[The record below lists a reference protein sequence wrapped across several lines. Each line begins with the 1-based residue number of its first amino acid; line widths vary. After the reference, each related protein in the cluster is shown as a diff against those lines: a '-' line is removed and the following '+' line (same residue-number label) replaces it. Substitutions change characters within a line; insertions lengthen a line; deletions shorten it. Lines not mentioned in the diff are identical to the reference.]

1 MGGKGESATKDERTA
16 VEHRAI
22 AWLKGV
28 WRQVRDHVSENWRSL
43 VLAVAASAAAG
54 LVLAGEGLGL
64 TPQLTVIFAGVLA
77 AFALLQ
83 LGKFLPAEW
92 FLAILLCLAVA
103 FYFGAIAYQADA
115 RPDTEYG
122 ERTITIAD
130 GTQQGIALRISY
142 PRTIPLEPA
151 DKPGWP
157 MSAYFQPPAA
167 ETLGPAINRPAYVV
181 SLIPVQQDVIDFTDE
196 GGVPIPA
203 RITVSLDGQ
212 AEPSALYLRQ
222 NTTFA
227 RSFPVTAT
235 VGITV
240 HHSSGQPAALWESP
254 SGSPTLEFALEDT
267 RAAWRRHFLALVLA
281 PTTPFIAVAGTVVAL
296 AVWWWQEEQ
305 RRRRDQQKA
314 ISEIRHVRQLAEKSM
329 AAIDPQERLERL
341 QQAEHE
347 LDEVRKKC
355 EAVPELQKELGLATE
370 AVRRAQKEQIRAQL
384 EQIRRTVAEDWTQA
398 QKQYEELQAKKEVEG
413 WNEGLEAL
421 LWEVGTIIRRLT
433 PRPGP
438 PEIPAVAAWVQQK
451 GLLFNPF
458 GPEKAE
464 EDVYFLQ
471 RCVEPPAWDDIRRC
485 APAIIEG
492 APGSGRTAAR
502 LYLTHY
508 CKDHSLASA
517 AGEPDTLV
525 ISMEWPLEGPA
536 SDIPTA
542 CRKALAAAIAEANL
556 KQLAHQ
562 PDRVDRTPFH
572 QQRGL
577 AILFRVTRDII
588 GDPGVYLER
597 HGLERERAQ
606 EIAELF
612 KKMSM
617 YLAMPRYDSEP
628 DIVHLLEKARLAP
641 YAQYFVCVEIP
652 DHAAGQPSEEVRAYL
667 QALGTM
673 MTSFAKSV
681 VFLKAFVQPN
691 WADVL
696 PVPDSTQRATLRWC
710 KDQLRN
716 LLRQRLTAAGA
727 AADIR
732 SLFPSVKADL
742 EEQLLAAALKSAGA
756 PRELIRLGNALI
768 LKDATD
774 PPLTWEK
781 AEGLLKG
788 QGEDTDG

>member
-16 VEHRAI
+16 WEHRAI

-43 VLAVAASAAAG
+43 ALAVAAWAAAAG
-54 LVLAGEGLGL
+54 LVSVSERLGL

-83 LGKFLPAEW
+83 LGKFLPADW
-92 FLAILLCLAVA
+92 FLAFLLCLTVA
-103 FYFGAIAYQADA
+103 FYFGAIAYQADV
-115 RPDTEYG
+115 RDETGRG
-122 ERTITIAD
+122 EKTITVA
-130 GTQQGIALRISY
+130 GGAHEWTTLQISY

-157 MSAYFQPPAA
+157 MSAYFQPPVA

-196 GGVPIPA
+196 GGVPLPA
-203 RITVSLDGQ
+203 RITVSPGGQ

-281 PTTPFIAVAGTVVAL
+281 PTTPFIAVAGSVVAL

-314 ISEIRHVRQLAEKSM
+314 ISAIRHVRQLAEKSM
-329 AAIDPQERLERL
+329 AAKDPQQRLGCL
-341 QQAEHE
+341 QQAERE

-370 AVRRAQKEQIRAQL
+370 AMRRAQL
-384 EQIRRTVAEDWTQA
+384 EQIRRTVAENWARA
-398 QKQYEELQAKKEVEG
+398 QNQYEELRAKKEVEG
-413 WNEGLEAL
+413 WKDEGLEAL
-421 LWEVGTIIRRLT
+421 LWEVGAIIEGLT

-438 PEIPAVAAWVQQK
+438 PEIPAVAAWLQQK
-451 GLLFNPF
+451 GLQFNPF

-471 RCVEPPAWDDIRRC
+471 RCVEPPAWDAIRRC
-485 APAIIEG
+485 APAIIED

-508 CKDHSLASA
+508 CKEHSLASA

-536 SDIPTA
+536 SDAPTA

-556 KQLAHQ
+556 KQLAQQ

-572 QQRGL
+572 QQQGL
-577 AILFRVTRDII
+577 AVLFRVTRDII
-588 GDPGVYLER
+588 GNPGVYLER

-606 EIAELF
+606 EIAGLF

-617 YLAMPRYDSEP
+617 HLAMPRYDSEP

-652 DHAAGQPSEEVRAYL
+652 DDAAAGQPNAEVQAHL

-673 MTSFAKSV
+673 MTSFAESA
-681 VFLKAFVQPN
+681 VFLKVFIQQD
-691 WADVL
+691 WAHL
-696 PVPDSTQRATLRWC
+696 LQAPDTMPRAKLDWDKRRLTE
-710 KDQLRN
+710 
-716 LLRQRLTAAGA
+716 LLRQRLAAAGA
-727 AADIR
+727 AEDIR
-732 SLFPSVKADL
+732 SLFSSVKGDL
-742 EEQLLAAALKSAGA
+742 EGLLLDVALKSAGP
-756 PRELIRLGNALI
+756 PRELIRLGNALV
-768 LKDATD
+768 LEDATD

-781 AEGLLKG
+781 AEGLLKA
-788 QGEDTDG
+788 QGEDTNG